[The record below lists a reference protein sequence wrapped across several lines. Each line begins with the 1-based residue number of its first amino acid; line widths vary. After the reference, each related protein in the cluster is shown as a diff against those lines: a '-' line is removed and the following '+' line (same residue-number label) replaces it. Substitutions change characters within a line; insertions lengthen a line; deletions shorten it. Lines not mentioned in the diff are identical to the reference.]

1 MDKSEAAEFLG
12 VSVRTLERIAKSGR
26 LSQGRAKRKT
36 RPIVV
41 FDKKELEKLKVEL
54 SKSKS
59 PEVFRRLNTPKP
71 KDVIGFRLDPFY
83 VDVLAK
89 RGKEVGLSPSEFAR
103 KLVVQALEDTRAD
116 MFKDEVRAL
125 REGLADTFFAFL
137 TMHFRVSKKDA
148 QKFVNDTI
156 LKEVNHA

>member
-1 MDKSEAAEFLG
+1 MDKREAAEFLG
-12 VSVRTLERIAKSGR
+12 ISVRTLERLAKSGR
-26 LSQGRAKRKT
+26 LSQGRAKKKT

-54 SKSKS
+54 TKGKP
-59 PEVFRRLNTPKP
+59 PEVFRRLNTQKP
-71 KDVIGFRLDPFY
+71 KDAIGFRLDPFY
-83 VDVLAK
+83 VEVLSK
-89 RGKEVGLSPSEFAR
+89 KGKEVGLSPSEFAR

-125 REGLADTFFAFL
+125 REGLADTFYAFL
-137 TMHFRVSKKDA
+137 TMHFNVSKKDA

-156 LKEVNHA
+156 LREGAHT